1 MNTPVTKKTIVKRQ
15 YGLARLL
22 ITVPSVLAM
31 AYMTATME
39 DMLEVDGIWLLL
51 ILIFWIDTGRKN
63 KKVKQNIQRQEQ
75 CLGVEFDR
83 DMQGIYMDGIFT
95 DDVEMVAGGDWCMI
109 LSLGST
115 VAINRRYI
123 SGIKSVRS
131 ITTGA
136 KYTDNPPVQI
146 VFRTIEE
153 TEMTCVIKSG
163 REPAKDLC
171 DWILQS

>member
-1 MNTPVTKKTIVKRQ
+1 MRFIREKFTGFTITTNEYTGYDKSKT
-15 YGLARLL
+15 Y
-22 ITVPSVLAM
+22 
-31 AYMTATME
+31 
-39 DMLEVDGIWLLL
+39 
-51 ILIFWIDTGRKN
+51 FWNKN
-63 KKVKQNIQRQEQ
+63 
-75 CLGVEFDR
+75 
-83 DMQGIYMDGIFT
+83 
-95 DDVEMVAGGDWCMI
+95 
-109 LSLGST
+109 
-115 VAINRRYI
+115 
-123 SGIKSVRS
+123 VRS